1 MTLFYVFM
9 KEAINQYLK
18 VKGYEKMALKAVL
31 FDMDGVLF
39 DSMKKHSECWYKAM
53 THYGFE
59 FSRDEAYLHEGRTG
73 AGTINIISQR
83 QRGCDA
89 TEAEIKE
96 IYKYKSDLFNQMEEA
111 EPMPGAAEVLQKV
124 MDSGIT
130 PILVT
135 GSAQES
141 LLNRL
146 NRHYPGVFVPE
157 LMVTANDVKYGKPN
171 PEPYLMGLGKGQ
183 LKPWEA
189 IVIENAPLGVQASTA
204 ADIFT
209 VAVNTGPLD
218 NQILLDAGAN
228 MLLGSMQELAD
239 KWEELYALFV

>member
-1 MTLFYVFM
+1 M
-9 KEAINQYLK
+9 KDKINQYLQE
-18 VKGYEKMALKAVL
+18 KGYEKMALKAVL

-39 DSMKKHSECWYKAM
+39 DSMKKHSECWYQAM
-53 THYGFE
+53 THFGFQ

-89 TEAEIKE
+89 TPEEIKE
-96 IYKYKSDLFNQMEEA
+96 IYQYKSDLFNAMSEA
-111 EPMPGAAEVLQKV
+111 EAMPGATEVLEKV
-124 MDSGIT
+124 MASGIT

-141 LLNRL
+141 LINRL
-146 NRHYPGVFVPE
+146 NKHYPGVFVPE
-157 LMVTANDVKYGKPN
+157 LMVTAADVKYGKPH

-189 IVIENAPLGVQASTA
+189 IVVENAPLGVQASTA
-204 ADIFT
+204 AGIFT

-218 NQILLDAGAN
+218 DKVLLDEGAN
-228 MLLGSMQELAD
+228 LLLHSMQELAD
-239 KWEELYALFV
+239 KWEDLYALLHG

>member
-1 MTLFYVFM
+1 MNAKEQYLQKNGF
-9 KEAINQYLK
+9 EAIR
-18 VKGYEKMALKAVL
+18 LKAVL

-53 THYGFE
+53 THYGFQ
-59 FSRDEAYLHEGRTG
+59 FSRSEAYLHEGRTG

-89 TEAEIKE
+89 TPEEIKE
-96 IYKYKSDLFNQMEEA
+96 IYQYKSDLFNAMDEA
-111 EPMPGAAEVLQKV
+111 EPMPGAAQVLQKV
-124 MDSGIT
+124 MASGLT

-157 LMVTANDVKYGKPN
+157 RMVTASDVKYGKPN
-171 PEPYLMGLGKGQ
+171 PEPYIMGLGKGN

-189 IVIENAPLGVQASTA
+189 IVIENAPLGVQASSA
-204 ADIFT
+204 ANIFT

-218 NQILLDAGAN
+218 NQVLMDAGAN
-228 MLLGSMQELAD
+228 LLLGSMQELAD
-239 KWEELYALFV
+239 RWEELYAFLVG

>member
-1 MTLFYVFM
+1 MNE
-9 KEAINQYLK
+9 KEQYLK
-18 VKGYEKMALKAVL
+18 SHGFEDIHLKAVL

-53 THYGFE
+53 THYGFQ
-59 FSRDEAYLHEGRTG
+59 FTRDEAYLHEGRTG

-89 TEAEIKE
+89 TPEEIKE

-111 EPMPGAAEVLQKV
+111 EPMPGAAEVLEKV
-124 MDSGIT
+124 IASGIT

-135 GSAQES
+135 GSAQDS

-146 NRHYPGVFVPE
+146 NKHYPGVFVPE
-157 LMVTANDVKYGKPN
+157 RMVTASDVKYGKPN
-171 PEPYLMGLGKGQ
+171 PEPYLMGLGKGN

-189 IVIENAPLGVQASTA
+189 IVVENAPLGVQASTA
-204 ADIFT
+204 ANIFT

-218 NQILLDAGAN
+218 DKVLLDEGAN
-228 MLLGSMQELAD
+228 LLLHSMQELAD
-239 KWEELYALFV
+239 KWDELYTLFH

>member
-1 MTLFYVFM
+1 M
-9 KEAINQYLK
+9 KEIINQYLQQ
-18 VKGYEKMALKAVL
+18 KGYEKMALKAVL

-53 THYGFE
+53 THYGFQ
-59 FSRDEAYLHEGRTG
+59 FSHDEAYLHEGRTG

-89 TEAEIKE
+89 TPEEIKE
-96 IYKYKSDLFNQMEEA
+96 IYQYKSDLFNQMAEA
-111 EPMPGAAEVLQKV
+111 EPMPGAAEVIKRV
-124 MDSGIT
+124 MASGLT

-135 GSAQES
+135 GSAKDS
-141 LLNRL
+141 LISRL

-157 LMVTANDVKYGKPN
+157 RMVSAQDVKFGKPN
-171 PEPYLMGLGKGQ
+171 PEPYIMGLGKMQ

-189 IVIENAPLGVQASTA
+189 IVVENAPLGVQASTA
-204 ADIFT
+204 ANIFT

-218 NQILLDAGAN
+218 DKVLLDEGAN
-228 MLLGSMQELAD
+228 LLLHSMQELAD
-239 KWEELYALFV
+239 KWDELYTLFH